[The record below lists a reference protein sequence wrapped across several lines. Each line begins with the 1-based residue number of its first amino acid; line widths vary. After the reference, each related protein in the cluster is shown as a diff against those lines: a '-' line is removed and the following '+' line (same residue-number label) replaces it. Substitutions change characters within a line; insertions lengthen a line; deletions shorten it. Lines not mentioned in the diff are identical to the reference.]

1 MCPFL
6 VPNQINII
14 FVKNIY
20 KMEQHVDR
28 YIPTKSY
35 WVTHYK
41 TSSSTVVLHSHG
53 NVFAYPFST
62 RNLAL

>member
-1 MCPFL
+1 MCMFRENL
-6 VPNQINII
+6 N
-14 FVKNIY
+14 Y
-20 KMEQHVDR
+20 R

-35 WVTHYK
+35 WVTQYK
-41 TSSSTVVLHSHG
+41 TSSSTIVLHSHG